1 VLAHRKYSLSWS
13 YPSIRDA
20 FDLRAKS
27 RLDDE
32 EALRGSRFAV
42 APTFLAI
49 FLARSPVRAG
59 DASRP
64 TTGARATGVPSRLS
78 PLPPPP
84 PRLSVRSSARGSVKT
99 YTAAAAAAAARGLS
113 LDRREEVVEEGAG
126 ARVEGAPVKRRGEGG
141 EENSGAVAE

>member
-1 VLAHRKYSLSWS
+1 VPPRGVLAHRKYSLSWS

-27 RLDDE
+27 RLGDGE
-32 EALRGSRFAV
+32 TLRGSRFAV

-64 TTGARATGVPSRLS
+64 TTGARATGVPSRRS

-84 PRLSVRSSARGSVKT
+84 YGSSARGSVKT
-99 YTAAAAAAAARGLS
+99 YTAAAAAARGLS
-113 LDRREEVVEEGAG
+113 LDRREEMVERDAG
-126 ARVEGAPVKRRGEGG
+126 ARAEGAPVKRGGGRGED
-141 EENSGAVAE
+141 NFGAVAE

>member
-1 VLAHRKYSLSWS
+1 VPPRGVLAHRKYSLSWS

-78 PLPPPP
+78 
-84 PRLSVRSSARGSVKT
+84 VRSSARGSVKT